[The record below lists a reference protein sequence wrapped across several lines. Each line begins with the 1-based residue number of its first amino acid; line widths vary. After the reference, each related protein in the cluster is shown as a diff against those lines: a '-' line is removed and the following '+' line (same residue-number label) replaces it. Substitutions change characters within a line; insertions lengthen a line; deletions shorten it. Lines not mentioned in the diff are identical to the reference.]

1 MHCSGESGGIYP
13 QQPPPP
19 TAPPSSSSSIQQQQQ
34 QQQQQL
40 QTHHSHHHRPRYIH
54 GHRRAKSAGN
64 ATSVRDYSYYAATG
78 LYAHQSG
85 ESLQQQIALD
95 KSGPIIALALPNLK
109 KTSSEKTIH
118 YDATYPPY
126 YFPLHHHTSSI
137 AGDPNVSIKYSSLKM
152 RSTVGVGD
160 TDTDNLD
167 VEKIECG
174 CWSLKF
180 NSLRQYATIQFFV
193 FLCCILVTLQQALS
207 SGYFNSVI
215 TTIEKRFD
223 ISSQM
228 SGAIVS
234 TFEIG
239 NLATIIFVSYFGT
252 HRHIP
257 RWIGTGIV
265 VTAIGSLI
273 FSLPHFMSLKS
284 PLSSMHNGKNQSDQQ
299 YLDNTCRIPKPALT
313 SPFLEKASQ
322 FINLGLLDDDPN
334 CLQESNYH
342 APQMLVFM
350 LAMVLIGCGGT
361 PIFTLGTTYIDD
373 HVPKESSSMYMGCMY
388 SMVAFGL
395 VCGFLLGGFFIN
407 VHENALGT
415 GVVPEDI
422 FPGHTKWIG
431 AWWAGFILLGI
442 LLLIISIPFFIFPKS
457 LKAKKSKELIVALP
471 SGGGGGGGCHSYT
484 GNNCSSNNNS
494 NSNNV
499 KTNCGDDP
507 NGTMNSKNTKYG
519 RKLGE
524 IPACMWRLACNPVYM
539 VTCLGSCM
547 ELAIVSGFLIFLP
560 KYLETQFSLG
570 KSQANLFA
578 GGIAIPGA
586 CFGIFLG
593 GYILKRFQ
601 LTPKGAIQV
610 VLFFNIICMGLYT
623 ALYFLGCENVKMAG
637 TTLPY
642 ANTTRF
648 QDTFSVNLTAECN
661 LGCRCSSNDLEP
673 VCDVRNKISYYSPC
687 FAGCTSVDNSRDI
700 RNYSNC
706 ACLLSNNNNNH
717 EITMVPI
724 VTPGPCHQICTAMVP
739 FMVLLFII
747 TLVVSI
753 TQMPVVMITLR
764 SVDEEERSLAL
775 GMQFVLFRLFG
786 YIPSPIVF
794 GNVIDSTCLVW
805 KNHCGEQGGFC
816 LLYNI
821 EQFRLRYVG
830 VCSAF
835 KITAAILFFFDLLLI
850 CYREKK
856 ELKKLQMKNGTFTTD
871 EVISSIIS
879 LDRLSVFGWSV
890 APETIAEA
898 DEEQQPLGGQQQH
911 QQQQMQDSD
920 YNSAIDDDDE
930 NLSSNSSL
938 IPVPIG
944 VGNLIAI
951 NDNHDNN
958 NGDNND
964 NQTTMMIPS
973 SNINSIQIE
982 MLPSSSTSKHYH
994 HHHRSESLV

>member
-1 MHCSGESGGIYP
+1 MSNNNSNNKENKHLSSQEPSSHTSHRTVGHSGPNNDSSIVTVAGASGLGSIGP
-13 QQPPPP
+13 QQIS
-19 TAPPSSSSSIQQQQQ
+19 ANQ
-34 QQQQQL
+34 
-40 QTHHSHHHRPRYIH
+40 HHMHHHYHHHRPRFSH

-64 ATSVRDYSYYAATG
+64 ASSIRDYSYYAATG

-85 ESLQQQIALD
+85 ESLD
-95 KSGPIIALALPNLK
+95 KAGPIIALAVPVLK
-109 KTSSEKTIH
+109 KTSSENTLH

-126 YFPLHHHTSSI
+126 YFPLHHHHLVPEQNIST
-137 AGDPNVSIKYSSLKM
+137 KYSSLKKI
-152 RSTVGVGD
+152 RTAERD
-160 TDTDNLD
+160 AELELD
-167 VEKIECG
+167 VEKIDCS
-174 CWSLKF
+174 CWGLKF
-180 NSLRQYATIQFFV
+180 YSLRRFATIQVFV
-193 FLCCILVTLQQALS
+193 FLCCLLVTLQQALS

-215 TTIEKRFD
+215 TTMEKRFD

-234 TFEIG
+234 TFEVG

-284 PLSSMHNGKNQSDQQ
+284 PLNILGRPSNSTNEHQ
-299 YLDNTCRIPKPALT
+299 YSDNTCRIPKPALT

-322 FINLGLLDDDPN
+322 FINLATNDDPN
-334 CLQESNYH
+334 CTQESNYQ

-407 VHENALGT
+407 VHENAFGP
-415 GVVPEDI
+415 GVVPQDI
-422 FPGHTKWIG
+422 FPGHPKWIG
-431 AWWAGFILLGI
+431 AWWIGFILLGI

-457 LKAKKSKELIVALP
+457 LKAKKSKELVVSIS
-471 SGGGGGGGCHSYT
+471 SGHSYT
-484 GNNCSSNNNS
+484 TNNS
-494 NSNNV
+494 NNKNE
-499 KTNCGDDP
+499 DP
-507 NGTMNSKNTKYG
+507 NGTLNSKAVSAAKYG
-519 RKLGE
+519 RKLGD
-524 IPACMWRLACNPVYM
+524 IPACLWRLATNPVYM

-648 QDTFSVNLTAECN
+648 DTFSVNLTAECN
-661 LGCRCSSNDLEP
+661 LGCRCSSNELEP

-687 FAGCTSVDNSRDI
+687 FAGCTSVDNTRDI
-700 RNYSNC
+700 HNYSNC
-706 ACLLSNNNNNH
+706 ACLLPNNQNKNDV
-717 EITMVPI
+717 TMVPI

-739 FMVLLFII
+739 FMVLLFVI

-764 SVDEEERSLAL
+764 SVAEEERSLAL

-805 KNHCGEQGGFC
+805 KNHCGQQGGFC

-856 ELKKLQMKNGTFTTD
+856 EMKKLQMKPFLPE

-879 LDRLSVFGWSV
+879 LDRLSVFGWSG
-890 APETIAEA
+890 PETIAEA
-898 DEEQQPLGGQQQH
+898 DEEQQPLG
-911 QQQQMQDSD
+911 QQMQDSD
-920 YNSAIDDDDE
+920 YNSAVEEDE
-930 NLSSNSSL
+930 QSNSSL
-938 IPVPIG
+938 LPVKQ
-944 VGNLIAI
+944 
-951 NDNHDNN
+951 DKTECDNN
-958 NGDNND
+958 NTEPAITWQGQD
-964 NQTTMMIPS
+964 S
-973 SNINSIQIE
+973 VQIE
-982 MLPSSSTSKHYH
+982 MLPSTSKSQ
-994 HHHRSESLV
+994 HHRSESLV

>member
-1 MHCSGESGGIYP
+1 MLLNQRESSNHCLEPLDLIRGHHTSNDRSQSP
-13 QQPPPP
+13 QSSI
-19 TAPPSSSSSIQQQQQ
+19 PSSHHNIHHQQ
-34 QQQQQL
+34 
-40 QTHHSHHHRPRYIH
+40 HHHLRARLH

-64 ATSVRDYSYYAATG
+64 AATIRDHSSCYTASG

-85 ESLQQQIALD
+85 ENLNKSSAL
-95 KSGPIIALALPNLK
+95 GTPIIAIAMPSSVLK
-109 KTSSEKTIH
+109 KTSSENTLMYDPHYPSYYLPLSNHHIH
-118 YDATYPPY
+118 HHHHH
-126 YFPLHHHTSSI
+126 LHHHPANEANI
-137 AGDPNVSIKYSSLKM
+137 VAIRKLSSLK
-152 RSTVGVGD
+152 RKTLERETID
-160 TDTDNLD
+160 DDLD
-167 VEKIECG
+167 VEKIDCG
-174 CWSLKF
+174 FGSLKF
-180 NSLRQYATIQFFV
+180 DSLRKFATIQIFV
-193 FLCCILVTLQQALS
+193 FFCCLLVTLQQALS

-284 PLSSMHNGKNQSDQQ
+284 PLGLNMKNFDQN
-299 YLDNTCRIPKPALT
+299 YTDNTCQIPKPALT
-313 SPFLEKASQ
+313 SPFLEKASH
-322 FINLGLLDDDPN
+322 FINLGNHDDPN
-334 CLQESNYH
+334 CHQESNYQ
-342 APQMLVFM
+342 APKCSFL
-350 LAMVLIGCGGT
+350 
-361 PIFTLGTTYIDD
+361 YD

-407 VHENALGT
+407 VHENAFGT
-415 GVVPEDI
+415 GTIPSDI

-431 AWWAGFILLGI
+431 AWWAGFILLGL

-457 LKAKKSKELIVALP
+457 LKSKKRKESILNASV
-471 SGGGGGGGCHSYT
+471 HSYT
-484 GNNCSSNNNS
+484 NR
-494 NSNNV
+494 V
-499 KTNCGDDP
+499 DDLQSL
-507 NGTMNSKNTKYG
+507 NKNKYG

-524 IPACMWRLACNPVYM
+524 IPSCMWRLATNPVYM

-593 GYILKRFQ
+593 GYVLKRFQ

-642 ANTTRF
+642 VNYTSTRF
-648 QDTFSVNLTAECN
+648 DSFSVNLTSECN
-661 LGCRCSSNDLEP
+661 LGCRCSSNELEP
-673 VCDVRNKISYYSPC
+673 VCDLRNKISYYSPC
-687 FAGCTSVDNSRDI
+687 FAGCTSIDNTRDI
-700 RNYSNC
+700 QNYSNC
-706 ACLLSNNNNNH
+706 ACLLSNNSSSNH
-717 EITMVPI
+717 EVTMVPI
-724 VTPGPCHQICTAMVP
+724 LTPGPCPQICTAMVP

-753 TQMPVVMITLR
+753 SQMPVVMITLR
-764 SVDEEERSLAL
+764 SVAEEERSLAL

-794 GNVIDSTCLVW
+794 GNVIDSSCLIW
-805 KNHCGEQGGFC
+805 KNHCGQQGGFC

-856 ELKKLQMKNGTFTTD
+856 ETKQLHMKTFTAE

-879 LDRLSVFGWSV
+879 LDRLSVFGWMSP
-890 APETIAEA
+890 ATIVEA
-898 DEEQQPLGGQQQH
+898 DEEQQPLGQQ
-911 QQQQMQDSD
+911 QDSD
-920 YNSAIDDDDE
+920 YNSAIEEDE
-930 NLSSNSSL
+930 NSLESNL
-938 IPVPIG
+938 IPDVP
-944 VGNLIAI
+944 LSKSAA
-951 NDNHDNN
+951 NHSDIHI
-958 NGDNND
+958 D
-964 NQTTMMIPS
+964 QA
-973 SNINSIQIE
+973 
-982 MLPSSSTSKHYH
+982 STYDRNYLGHN
-994 HHHRSESLV
+994 RSESLV

>member
-1 MHCSGESGGIYP
+1 MSNPNKEIQQSSSNGGKHHLHSHHYHHKMIHYPGESNV
-13 QQPPPP
+13 
-19 TAPPSSSSSIQQQQQ
+19 SSSIPQQQQQ
-34 QQQQQL
+34 QPHQQQSSII
-40 QTHHSHHHRPRYIH
+40 THSHHHRPRYIH

-85 ESLQQQIALD
+85 ESLVD
-95 KSGPIIALALPNLK
+95 KSGPIIALAVPNLK

-126 YFPLHHHTSSI
+126 YFPLHHHTSV
-137 AGDPNVSIKYSSLKM
+137 DPNVSIKYSSLKM
-152 RSTVGVGD
+152 RNTEHGD
-160 TDTDNLD
+160 NDNLD

-174 CWSLKF
+174 CGSLKF

-193 FLCCILVTLQQALS
+193 FLCCLLVTLQQALS

-215 TTIEKRFD
+215 TTMEKRFD

-234 TFEIG
+234 TFEVG

-284 PLSSMHNGKNQSDQQ
+284 SLDMNGRNQSDQQ

-422 FPGHTKWIG
+422 FPGHPKWIG
-431 AWWAGFILLGI
+431 AWWAGFIMLGV

-457 LKAKKSKELIVALP
+457 LKTKKPKELIN
-471 SGGGGGGGCHSYT
+471 GHSYT
-484 GNNCSSNNNS
+484 GNSNSSSNT
-494 NSNNV
+494 
-499 KTNCGDDP
+499 KDDP
-507 NGTMNSKNTKYG
+507 NGTINSKNIKYG

-524 IPACMWRLACNPVYM
+524 IPACMWRLATNPVYM
-539 VTCLGSCM
+539 ITCLGSCM

-642 ANTTRF
+642 ANTY
-648 QDTFSVNLTAECN
+648 V
-661 LGCRCSSNDLEP
+661 
-673 VCDVRNKISYYSPC
+673 
-687 FAGCTSVDNSRDI
+687 
-700 RNYSNC
+700 
-706 ACLLSNNNNNH
+706 
-717 EITMVPI
+717 
-724 VTPGPCHQICTAMVP
+724 
-739 FMVLLFII
+739 II
-747 TLVVSI
+747 
-753 TQMPVVMITLR
+753 M
-764 SVDEEERSLAL
+764 
-775 GMQFVLFRLFG
+775 
-786 YIPSPIVF
+786 
-794 GNVIDSTCLVW
+794 
-805 KNHCGEQGGFC
+805 
-816 LLYNI
+816 
-821 EQFRLRYVG
+821 
-830 VCSAF
+830 
-835 KITAAILFFFDLLLI
+835 
-850 CYREKK
+850 
-856 ELKKLQMKNGTFTTD
+856 
-871 EVISSIIS
+871 
-879 LDRLSVFGWSV
+879 
-890 APETIAEA
+890 
-898 DEEQQPLGGQQQH
+898 
-911 QQQQMQDSD
+911 
-920 YNSAIDDDDE
+920 
-930 NLSSNSSL
+930 
-938 IPVPIG
+938 
-944 VGNLIAI
+944 
-951 NDNHDNN
+951 
-958 NGDNND
+958 
-964 NQTTMMIPS
+964 
-973 SNINSIQIE
+973 
-982 MLPSSSTSKHYH
+982 
-994 HHHRSESLV
+994 